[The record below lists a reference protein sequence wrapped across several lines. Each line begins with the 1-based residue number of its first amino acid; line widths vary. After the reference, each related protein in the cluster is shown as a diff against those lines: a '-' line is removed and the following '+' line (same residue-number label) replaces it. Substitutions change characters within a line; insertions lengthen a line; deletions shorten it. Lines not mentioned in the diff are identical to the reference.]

1 MLLSPD
7 TKESCVREVE
17 VEIPADVVARETE
30 AIVEKFRS
38 AARLPGFRKGKV
50 PASIIRGRFADEVK
64 NEVVDALVPRY
75 FREEVKKRGLEPVSS
90 PKVTDLAVH
99 DGEPL
104 RFKASFEVLPEIE
117 LGAYQELRAD
127 KKDVSVS
134 DQDVEQALEH
144 LREHNA
150 TYSPI
155 EGRPLT
161 DGDWAQVSFKG
172 TPKAGAQTAEGAG
185 DAKPVSVDEVMV
197 QIGGPNT
204 VPEFNE
210 NLRGAS
216 EGEERSFDVAYPA
229 EFSDQRLAGRTFH
242 YTVQVRGIKKKDLP
256 ELDDAFARTLGEF
269 PTLDD
274 LRKKIREQLEAERRH
289 DAEHEAKEKLIDEL
303 IRRHD
308 FPVPE
313 ALVER
318 QVDLRLERG
327 LRALAA
333 QGMRSEDMRRMD
345 FDRLRAGQRESA
357 VREVRASLLL
367 DRIAEREKVE
377 VTDQE
382 MDSEVEALARQMR
395 QTPEAIRA
403 RLTRE
408 GALDRIRNRIR
419 HEKTLDLLYRRSA

>member
-1 MLLSPD
+1 MPLSPD

-17 VEIPADVVARETE
+17 VEIPADVVVRETE
-30 AIVEKFRS
+30 AIVEKFRA

-50 PASIIRGRFADEVK
+50 PGSIIRNRFADEVR

-90 PKVTDLAVH
+90 PRVTDLSVN

-127 KKDVSVS
+127 NPDVAVS

-144 LREHNA
+144 LREQHA

-155 EGRPLT
+155 EGRGLA
-161 DGDWAQVSFKG
+161 DGDWAQVSFRG
-172 TPKAGAQTAEGAG
+172 APKDGSSPE
-185 DAKPVSVDEVMV
+185 AKPVSVDEVMV
-197 QIGGPNT
+197 EIGGANS

-210 NLRGAS
+210 NLRGAQ

-229 EFSDQRLAGRTFH
+229 EFSDPRLAGQTFH
-242 YTVQVRGIKKKDLP
+242 YTVQVRGIKKKELP

-289 DAEHEAKEKLIDEL
+289 EAEHEAKEKLIDEL
-303 IRRHD
+303 IRRHH

-318 QVDLRLERG
+318 QVELRLERG

-333 QGMRSEDMRRMD
+333 QGMRTEDMRRMD

-357 VREVRASLLL
+357 VREVKASLLL
-367 DRIAEREKVE
+367 DRIAERENVE
-377 VTDQE
+377 VTEQE
-382 MDSEVEALARQMR
+382 VDAEVEALARQMR

>member
-1 MLLSPD
+1 MSPAEAKD
-7 TKESCVREVE
+7 NCVREVE
-17 VEIPADVVARETE
+17 VEVAAEIVARETE
-30 AIVEKFRS
+30 TIVEKFRG

-50 PASIIRGRFADEVK
+50 PASIIRGRFAEEVK
-64 NEVVDALVPRY
+64 NEVVDVLVPRY
-75 FREEVKKRGLEPVSS
+75 FREEVKKLGLEPVSS
-90 PKVTDLAVH
+90 PRVTDLSLN

-104 RFKASFEVLPEIE
+104 RFKASFEVMPEIE
-117 LGAYQELRAD
+117 LGAYQELRAEN
-127 KKDVSVS
+127 KGVSVS
-134 DQDVEQALEH
+134 DQDVEHALEH
-144 LREHNA
+144 LREQNA

-161 DGDWAQVSFKG
+161 DGDWAQVSFRG
-172 TPKAGAQTAEGAG
+172 APKSG

-197 QIGGPNT
+197 EIGGANT

-210 NLRGAS
+210 NLRGAN
-216 EGEERSFDVAYPA
+216 EGDERAFDVAYPA
-229 EFSDQRLAGRTFH
+229 EFSDKRLAGQTFH
-242 YTVQVRGIKKKDLP
+242 YTVQVRGIKKKELP
-256 ELDDAFARTLGEF
+256 ELDDTFARALGEF
-269 PTLDD
+269 PTVDD

-289 DAEHEAKEKLIDEL
+289 EAEHEAKEKLIDEL
-303 IRRHD
+303 VRRHE

-318 QVDLRLERG
+318 QVELRLERG

-333 QGMRSEDMRRMD
+333 QGMRTEDMRRMNLE
-345 FDRLRAGQRESA
+345 RLRAGQRESA
-357 VREVRASLLL
+357 VREVKASLLL
-367 DRIAEREKVE
+367 DRIAEREQVE
-377 VTDQE
+377 VTEQE
-382 MDSEVEALARQMR
+382 IDSEVEALARQMR

>member
-1 MLLSPD
+1 M
-7 TKESCVREVE
+7 REVE
-17 VEIPADVVARETE
+17 VEVPADVVARETE

-50 PASIIRGRFADEVK
+50 PASIIRGRFAEEVK

-90 PKVTDLAVH
+90 PKVTDLALN

-104 RFKASFEVLPEIE
+104 RFKASFEVMPEIE
-117 LGAYQELRAD
+117 LGAYQEVRAE
-127 KKDVSVS
+127 KADVSVS
-134 DQDVEQALEH
+134 DQDVEHALEH
-144 LREHNA
+144 LREQNA

-155 EGRPLT
+155 KGRGLA
-161 DGDWAQVSFKG
+161 DGDWAQVSFRG
-172 TPKAGAQTAEGAG
+172 APKAGATTG
-185 DAKPVSVDEVMV
+185 DAKPVSVDEVMME
-197 QIGGPNT
+197 IGGANT

-210 NLRGAS
+210 NLRGAK
-216 EGEERSFDVAYPA
+216 EGDERTFDVVYPA
-229 EFSDQRLAGRTFH
+229 DFSDKRLAGQTFN
-242 YTVQVRGIKKKDLP
+242 YAVQVRGIKKKDLP
-256 ELDDAFARTLGEF
+256 ALDDAFARSLGEF

-274 LRKKIREQLEAERRH
+274 LRKKIREQLEAERLH
-289 DAEHEAKEKLIDEL
+289 DVEHEAKEKLVDEL
-303 IRRHD
+303 VRRHE

-318 QVDLRLERG
+318 QVELRLERG

-333 QGMRSEDMRRMD
+333 QGMRTEDMRRMD

-357 VREVRASLLL
+357 VREVKASLLL
-367 DRIAEREKVE
+367 DRIAERENVE
-377 VTDQE
+377 VTEQE
-382 MDSEVEALARQMR
+382 IDMEVEALARQMR

-419 HEKTLDLLYRRSA
+419 HEKTLDLLYRRTA